1 MAEIIETLT
10 PEDSIEATKKWG
22 SRVDED
28 GNTVIPTPDG
38 DVVITP
44 DEFASSSL
52 FLSRSDP
59 NDILPPESAPT
70 NTYTET
76 FTNPIANPISL
87 KRVGNECGDMVAPY
101 NLDEYRLGLPG
112 VSPDRPVTMS
122 QFRGKS
128 GRIRLVGDIHLDRVD
143 ALNEPAGLYQKPS
156 RWWDKDTTT
165 GIPNTYDSAVSGR
178 GDYPWINAFSN
189 NWEWLYRLSS
199 NNSKVTKINSL
210 SVHADVDSHPPGST
224 GSDRSIFRFYAC
236 KFDGTNISDV
246 TQVLG
251 LSNVAKS
258 IILVGGGVPMS
269 TVIGA
274 NNTEKIENLKSFIL
288 NGFLSRHTH
297 QKNAYNMVGRIRD
310 LYWKVDCEIE
320 L

>member
-224 GSDRSIFRFYAC
+224 GSDRSIFRFFGC
-236 KFDGTNISDV
+236 KFDGAKISDA
-246 TQVLG
+246 TGNLG
-251 LSNVAKS
+251 LSNRVS
-258 IILVGGGVPMS
+258 TIGLVEGGVPNS
-269 TVIGA
+269 NVLGA
-274 NNTEKIENLKSFIL
+274 NNTEKLANLSSFIL
-288 NGFLSRHTH
+288 NGFLSRHAH
-297 QKNAYNMVGRIRD
+297 EMNASGRVGRIRD
-310 LYWKVDCEIE
+310 LYWKIDCEIE

>member
-10 PEDSIEATKKWG
+10 LEDSIEATKKWG
-22 SRVDED
+22 SRIDED

-44 DEFASSSL
+44 NEFATRFN
-52 FLSRSDP
+52 FLARVDP
-59 NDILPPESAPT
+59 NDTIPPEIAPT
-70 NTYTET
+70 STYTET

-87 KRVGNECGDMVAPY
+87 NRVGNECGDSVAPY

-128 GRIRLVGDIHLDRVD
+128 GKFRLVGDIHLDRVD
-143 ALNEPAGLYQKPS
+143 AILEPAGLYQNPS

-165 GIPNTYDSAVSGR
+165 GIPNTYDSAFSGR
-178 GDYPWINAFSN
+178 GDYPWTHAFNN
-189 NWEWLYRLSS
+189 NWAWVYGFVSKG
-199 NNSKVTKINSL
+199 SKVTKINSL

-224 GSDRSIFRFYAC
+224 GSDRSVFRFFAC
-236 KFDGTNISDV
+236 KLDGANISDA
-246 TQVLG
+246 TQALG
-251 LSNVAKS
+251 LSN
-258 IILVGGGVPMS
+258 LVGSIVLVTGGVPNGYPL
-269 TVIGA
+269 GA
-274 NNTEKIENLKSFIL
+274 NNTEKLANLESFIL
-288 NGFLSRHTH
+288 NGFLSRHSH
-297 QKNAYNMVGRIRD
+297 QMNASGRVGRIRD

-320 L
+320 I